1 MEKQSARTQLAQL
14 SRANDVTEDALVDY
28 MRTLFTARVLSQGEI
43 ADVLGTNQ
51 STVSRMLKRHVSTT
65 TDFALA
71 VEQGTAQQLVYS
83 ALAGDVDHDAL
94 VERLRAWPWDALY
107 RSKHEADDT
116 ENGPNTLMAAYLA
129 RNLKLI
135 SEDELDSILDAAVS
149 HG

>member
-28 MRTLFTARVLSQGEI
+28 MRTLFTTRVLSQGEI
-43 ADVLGTNQ
+43 ADVLGVRQ
-51 STVSRMLKRHVSTT
+51 SSVSRMLKRHVGT
-65 TDFALA
+65 TDVAL
-71 VEQGTAQQLVYS
+71 VPEQGTAQQLVYS

-94 VERLRAWPWDALY
+94 VERLHAWPWDALY